1 MNNLQTNLKNFIRNH
16 CGSGYTQTGQSYVF
30 DCPLCF
36 GKRKLYVRKADGLF
50 ICFKCRDQ
58 NKFYGKAE
66 KALHAITHLP
76 QDIIK
81 KEIYG
86 TIDGAPTIDFALEEF
101 FPETEDEFEISMAVF
116 PLDYLTIDNPFAREA
131 ATYLKGRGIPLDIAS
146 KYRLRY
152 WPKEKRVIFPVY
164 YGEYLCGW
172 QGRVIDSKISPVKI
186 KSSVGLNKRDL
197 LMFNERLKGS
207 KHAVLCEGPID
218 AIKADKCGGNVASMG
233 KIVGKKQLQF
243 ILDSG
248 IKELYLA
255 LDPDADIETAKIV
268 DRLSDKLQIRHML
281 ATGQSQ
287 KPDLGAMDFD
297 EVLELFKKA
306 PLVNRNKVFIY
317 LK

>member
-1 MNNLQTNLKNFIRNH
+1 MNLQTNLKNFIYNH
-16 CGSGYTQTGQSYVF
+16 CSGYTQTGQSYVF
-30 DCPLCF
+30 DCPLCL
-36 GKRKLYVRKADGLF
+36 GKKKLYVRKIDGLF
-50 ICFKCRDQ
+50 ICFKCKDS
-58 NKFYGKAE
+58 NKFYGKAD
-66 KALHAITHLP
+66 KALHAITAIP
-76 QDIIK
+76 QEIIR
-81 KEIYG
+81 KEVYG
-86 TIDGAPTIDFALEEF
+86 FIDGVPTIEFALEDF
-101 FPETEDEFEISMAVF
+101 FPEPESDFEISMAVW
-116 PLDYLTIDNPFAREA
+116 PLDYLEIDNKYAKEGA
-131 ATYLKGRGIPLDIAS
+131 SYIASRGVPLEIAS

-164 YGEYLCGW
+164 YGDHLCGW
-172 QGRVIDSKISPVKI
+172 QGRVIDAKYSPVKI
-186 KSSVGLNKRDL
+186 KSSPGLNKKDL
-197 LMFNERLKGS
+197 LMFNERLIGV

-233 KIVGKKQLQF
+233 KIVGKKQLQY

-268 DRLSDKLQIRHML
+268 DYLSGKIQIRHML
-281 ATGQSQ
+281 ATGHLT

-297 EVLELFKKA
+297 EVFELFKTA